1 MADTG
6 AYRLANNNVQ
16 QLVSLEAV
24 FEAMPSLEFDETAN
38 FGAEAGHDQYTH
50 SAGTDAEPIR
60 KVDFDQTLG
69 L

>member
-24 FEAMPSLEFDETAN
+24 FEAMPSLEFDETA
-38 FGAEAGHDQYTH
+38 
-50 SAGTDAEPIR
+50 SLRLTDGEPSSGS
-60 KVDFDQTLG
+60 VL
-69 L
+69 